1 MSKENNSA
9 EHRAPSLGK
18 SAARGGVVTVFG
30 QASRTALQLA
40 SLAVLARVITPHE
53 YGLAAMVLSI
63 AAVANLL
70 SDFGLSFASVQA
82 KTISTNER
90 SNLFWINT
98 GLGLL
103 LGVSVF
109 LGSGLIS
116 DFYDED
122 EVEDVAKLM
131 SLGFLLAGATAQYR
145 ADHLRRMLFG
155 RVVLMD
161 VGAQCVYF
169 AVALSVAL
177 WGGGHWALVA
187 ASISASL
194 AMLVFMVSSARWLP
208 KLPAFRVSIT
218 RFMRFGIGTLLT
230 QLITVVSVN
239 FNPIAIGRLLSPVAV
254 GLYSRGFQIF
264 SISIQQ
270 LAGPLTSVAVPILS
284 RLQDDHAKF
293 NKYAQ
298 QAQSVLCYVL
308 GFSLSL
314 VAIGGKY
321 LVEVVLGEGWAEVGV
336 VIQLLAL
343 GGIFQMMGQINYWIF
358 LSKGQ
363 MLTLLYCDGF
373 AKLVILPFI
382 YVATSYG
389 LQVSALAYSLGL
401 ALAWLASTFLGL
413 PRVGLSPR
421 TFVAVAIYPVAT
433 YVLASCCAIAL
444 REWAYSPNFGSI
456 ATLAFSWL
464 SFLAMLGVALFVPRV
479 RSDVAKMVGFLRMAL
494 GKSRIR
500 H

>member
-1 MSKENNSA
+1 MSREKRAGEY
-9 EHRAPSLGK
+9 EAPSLGR

-30 QASRTALQLA
+30 QASRTAIQLA
-40 SLAVLARVITPHE
+40 SLAVLARVITPYE

-63 AAVANLL
+63 AAIANLL

-82 KTISTNER
+82 KTISTKER

-103 LGVSVF
+103 LAVSIF
-109 LGSGLIS
+109 FGSGFIAA
-116 DFYDED
+116 FYGAH

-194 AMLVFMVSSARWLP
+194 AMLIFMVSSAGWLP
-208 KLPAFRVSIT
+208 RLPAFRVSIM

-230 QLITVVSVN
+230 QLINVVSVN

-270 LAGPLTSVAVPILS
+270 LAGPLTAVAVPILS
-284 RLQDDHAKF
+284 RLQDDHIKF
-293 NKYAQ
+293 NEYAK

-314 VAIGGKY
+314 VAVGGEY
-321 LVEVVLGEGWAEVGV
+321 LVEVVLGPGWTQVGV

-343 GGIFQMMGQINYWIF
+343 GGVFQMMGQINYWIF

-363 MLTLLYCDGF
+363 MLTLLYCDGL
-373 AKLVILPFI
+373 AKLGMLPII

-389 LQVSALAYSLGL
+389 LHASALSYSLGL
-401 ALAWLASTFLGL
+401 GLAWLASTFVGL

-421 TFVAVAIYPVAT
+421 VFVAVALYPVST
-433 YVLASCCAIAL
+433 YLLAVCCAIAL
-444 REWAYSPNFGSI
+444 REWIYSPNFGTIS
-456 ATLAFSWL
+456 TLIFSWL
-464 SFLAMLGVALFVPRV
+464 SFLALILLALFVPRV
-479 RSDVAKMVGFLRMAL
+479 RADILRMVDLLKMAM
-494 GKSRIR
+494 GRSRAR